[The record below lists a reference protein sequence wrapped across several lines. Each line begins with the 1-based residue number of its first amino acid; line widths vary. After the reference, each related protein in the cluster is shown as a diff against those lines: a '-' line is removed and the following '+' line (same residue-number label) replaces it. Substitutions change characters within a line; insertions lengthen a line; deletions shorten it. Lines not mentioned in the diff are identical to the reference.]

1 MYKKI
6 LVPLDGSKR
15 AEMILPYVEDLADRY
30 QATIIFLMSLE
41 YTFTTGIEGAFI
53 ELSENDFNRK
63 QDEVKSYLKKIADK
77 FIGKKINAETRIA
90 SGPAV
95 GAILEA
101 ANKDNVD
108 LIAMTSH
115 GGGALSRVFYGSVA
129 SGVLNRVDRPLLVIR
144 TRKAK

>member
-15 AEMILPYVEDLADRY
+15 SEMILPHVQDLASRY
-30 QATIIFLMSLE
+30 QATVIFLMALE
-41 YTFTTGIEGAFI
+41 YTFATGVEGAFI
-53 ELSENDFNRK
+53 EFNEKDFNRK

-77 FIGKKINAETRIA
+77 FTKEKIEAETRIA

-95 GAILEA
+95 AAIIETA
-101 ANKDNVD
+101 SKDNVD

-115 GGGALSRVFYGSVA
+115 GGGSLSRVFYGSVA

-144 TRKAK
+144 TRKSE